1 MSQLDLSISFSHLI
15 GLIICFYIFLN
26 FVTILLVKFW
36 YNQKVRSLDFEEL
49 DNQLNKVDSNIF
61 IKRIL
66 KL

>member
-49 DNQLNKVDSNIF
+49 DNQLNKIDSNIF